1 MGSNFFVRSNTEN
14 NLEMVRYNLLSI
26 RIVGDVVRYA
36 HKLFCKHAAV
46 LSAITAEGTQGRNII
61 SDWWGRPAA

>member
-1 MGSNFFVRSNTEN
+1 
-14 NLEMVRYNLLSI
+14 MVCYNLLSI